1 MSDESWVLVPLDQ
14 SHEAEAALPCAEAIA
29 WARAIG
35 VRLLMVLD
43 PTNLDLPQVT
53 AELRSTLTRVRRESA
68 EDYLARTAE
77 RFWRH
82 GLHVCT
88 RIADGDPAQEILVAA
103 DEPGAALTV
112 MATHGRGGLGR
123 LMLGSVV
130 DKVMR
135 LNGGPT

>member
-1 MSDESWVLVPLDQ
+1 MFGAIAAGLASALAGGPRAQ
-14 SHEAEAALPCAEAIA
+14 SHEAEAALLYAEAV
-29 WARAIG
+29 ARAGAIG

-53 AELRSTLTRVRRESA
+53 AELKSTLVRVRLESA

-88 RIADGDPAQEILVAA
+88 RIAD
-103 DEPGAALTV
+103 
-112 MATHGRGGLGR
+112 
-123 LMLGSVV
+123 
-130 DKVMR
+130 
-135 LNGGPT
+135 